1 MRRIAGAVA
10 AVAAIAGCVV
20 PGPQGGSVIEIPLD
34 TVVRGEPGSVHQL
47 TSVPVAAGDV
57 GRECTVAAEGINNE
71 SVHPNSDL
79 LVRSGNSEVVI
90 PDVERAPNVRTEAS
104 GTLVLGS
111 EVSVAVRL
119 GADGVFSGGGVV
131 MTLDCPEPPAEGPV
145 VTVEPDTGLVDGQTV
160 TVEGTGFTATPIIN
174 DWVVVQCS
182 ADILAVPLTLEAA
195 LNFCDAVTGFVIV
208 SADENGNLSTP
219 FTVRGSFTTTGPQP
233 FTVTCGVTPGDCA
246 ILVAQITDEGFVGAG
261 APITFG

>member
-10 AVAAIAGCVV
+10 AVATIAGCVI

-57 GRECTVAAEGINNE
+57 GRECTVAAEGMNNE

-90 PDVERAPNVRTEAS
+90 PDVERAPNVRTEAT

-111 EVSVAVRL
+111 EAR
-119 GADGVFSGGGVV
+119 
-131 MTLDCPEPPAEGPV
+131 P
-145 VTVEPDTGLVDGQTV
+145 
-160 TVEGTGFTATPIIN
+160 
-174 DWVVVQCS
+174 
-182 ADILAVPLTLEAA
+182 
-195 LNFCDAVTGFVIV
+195 
-208 SADENGNLSTP
+208 
-219 FTVRGSFTTTGPQP
+219 
-233 FTVTCGVTPGDCA
+233 
-246 ILVAQITDEGFVGAG
+246 
-261 APITFG
+261 